1 MDSLPEIRRPHID
14 DLLEAMTFS
23 TESINDY
30 ISAIGS
36 HISHLS
42 TGLDSIQQYL
52 SKFSSS
58 SLQLED
64 LQDSLYLLLAGRQ
77 RRHHKFDKTYSDIFR
92 WGCGYDLDSLCC
104 NKK

>member
-1 MDSLPEIRRPHID
+1 MESLPEIRLPHID

-42 TGLDSIQQYL
+42 AGLSYVQYL
-52 SKFSSS
+52 SKLSP
-58 SLQLED
+58 LQLEEYE
-64 LQDSLYLLLAGRQ
+64 DSLYLLPSGRQ
-77 RRHHKFDKTYSDIFR
+77 RDHKFYKTYSDIFR
-92 WGCGYDLDSLCC
+92 CGCGYDLDSLCC

>member
-1 MDSLPEIRRPHID
+1 MESLPEIRLPHID

-23 TESINDY
+23 TESINNY

-42 TGLDSIQQYL
+42 AGLSSVQYL
-52 SKFSSS
+52 SKLSP
-58 SLQLED
+58 LQLEEVE
-64 LQDSLYLLLAGRQ
+64 DSLYLLLAGRQ
-77 RRHHKFDKTYSDIFR
+77 RHHKFYKTYSDIFR
-92 WGCGYDLDSLCC
+92 RGCGYHLDSLCC